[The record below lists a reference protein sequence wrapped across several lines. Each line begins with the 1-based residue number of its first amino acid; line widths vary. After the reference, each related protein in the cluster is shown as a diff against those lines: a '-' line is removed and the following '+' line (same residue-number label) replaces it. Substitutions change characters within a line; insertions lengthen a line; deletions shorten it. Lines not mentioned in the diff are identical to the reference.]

1 VLRGTSQHVLNVQVL
16 NFNDIGVSMGRS
28 FSFSRLI
35 RLWVLG
41 LILMGSGAFAQAD
54 GGRTGPDAAEAYR
67 QLMHLGQVA
76 LAKDAPQKAAR
87 AFARARIF
95 APTDLRAQ
103 LSLAEAYARQGQV
116 ARSEAFLK
124 HLLRDPAQGDHVDAY
139 LKALSKLQHRYPVV
153 ASASVAFLPS
163 TNIANASS
171 ETVFDTV
178 LGRFEIDGGGEETSG
193 VGVEL
198 GARGTY
204 RKPLGEGLS
213 FEITAALNRIWYD
226 APELRYW
233 RGRVTAD
240 VVGVGVAAQWRA
252 GSHADRIYYDAV
264 NGQSADRIALG
275 AHGNWSQTV
284 NETTRLTLSA
294 LAEYRKYLDKDSLSG
309 PYASLGAGWSKALGA
324 VGAGAP
330 RGATL
335 SWGGSVERSKPSLD
349 YHRYWGATARV
360 GYAQNLTDTL
370 RGGVSMS
377 ATLKLYDAD
386 FAAVDYARRDEIYR
400 FGVSLSDSR
409 IKLLGSTPK
418 LSCGYKV
425 QSSNIALYTS
435 STTDCRLG
443 WSYRF

>member
-1 VLRGTSQHVLNVQVL
+1 MLRGISQHVLNFQVL

-28 FSFSRLI
+28 LFFSRLI
-35 RLWVLG
+35 RLCVLG
-41 LILMGSGAFAQAD
+41 LILLGSGAAAQAD
-54 GGRTGPDAAEAYR
+54 EARTVSNAAESYR
-67 QLMHLGQVA
+67 KLMHLGQVA
-76 LAKDAPQKAAR
+76 LARDAPQKAAR
-87 AFARARIF
+87 AFARARRF

-116 ARSEAFLK
+116 GRSEAFLK

-139 LKALSKLQHRYPVV
+139 LKALSKLQHRYPFV
-153 ASASVAFLPS
+153 ASASVALLPS
-163 TNIANASS
+163 TNIANSSS
-171 ETVFDTV
+171 ETVFDTL
-178 LGRFEIDGGGEETSG
+178 LGRFEIDGGGEETTG
-193 VGVEL
+193 VGVEF

-204 RKPLGEGLS
+204 RTPLSEGLS
-213 FEITAALNRIWYD
+213 LEIGAGLNRIWYE

-240 VVGVGVAAQWRA
+240 VVGVDPSAEWR
-252 GSHADRIYYDAV
+252 GGIHADRIYYDALT
-264 NGQSADRIALG
+264 GQSSDRIALG
-275 AHGNWSQTV
+275 AHGTWSQTV
-284 NETTRLTLSA
+284 NDTTRFTLSA
-294 LAEYRKYLDKDSLSG
+294 LAEYRDYLDKDSLSG
-309 PYASLGAGWSKALGA
+309 PYASLGAGWSKALGPD
-324 VGAGAP
+324 AP
-330 RGATL
+330 QGATL

-349 YHRYWGATARV
+349 YHRYWGASARV

-370 RGGVSMS
+370 RGGVTMS

-386 FAAVDYARRDEIYR
+386 FAAVDYARHDEIYR